1 MTKFDYK
8 AFNLRYEKFKKNNLP
23 TPFWD
28 KERQVLEYVFYDK
41 DHYNINSNLTDAQIE
56 ASDVNHSKTV
66 TAADYG
72 KLKNV
77 VLGKSTIEQ

>member
-1 MTKFDYK
+1 MYGDVNGDGKVTAVDYAK
-8 AFNLRYEKFKKNNLP
+8 VKNYVLGSKNL
-23 TPFWD
+23 D
-28 KERQVLEYVFYDK
+28 
-41 DHYNINSNLTDAQIE
+41 DAQIE
-56 ASDVNHSKTV
+56 ASDVNRSKSV